1 MSPVSPVAPVA
12 KHVLAGFSTRTQPG
26 DGAGRG
32 AVLRSEGVFKRIVL
46 PCLVPCLVLPLLAFP
61 GHAAVWKHLRADG
74 TVEFASSPHS
84 GRGWSAVAE
93 SKRSTAVVPN
103 PESQSTLPSS
113 SSSSSSLR
121 TRGSSVVWTRE
132 RDDGIVE
139 FTNLQPVGRRWKVL
153 FRLGPGK
160 ASATRGASDLVP
172 ARDTSAAR
180 YTRYDDSIR
189 DQQACYGIPQAL
201 VRAVIRTE
209 SDFDPNVVS
218 SAGAQ
223 GLMQLM
229 PATARA
235 MGVTNVWDPRQ
246 NVMGGSRY
254 LQLLAKRYC
263 RTPAMGSSRE
273 ETTGFVCSFEEKVK
287 VLAGYHAGPGAVD
300 KYAGMP
306 PYETTRAYVTA
317 VLQRYEEYRR
327 REATLSEWSE
337 GARVSSR

>member
-1 MSPVSPVAPVA
+1 MS
-12 KHVLAGFSTRTQPG
+12 L
-26 DGAGRG
+26 
-32 AVLRSEGVFKRIVL
+32 
-46 PCLVPCLVLPLLAFP
+46 LVPA
-61 GHAAVWKHLRADG
+61 GHAAVWKHTRADG
-74 TVEFASSPHS
+74 TVEFASNPRS
-84 GRGWSAVAE
+84 GKGWSSVAE
-93 SKRSTAVVPN
+93 SRRPAPAAPDSD
-103 PESQSTLPSS
+103 PSGS
-113 SSSSSSLR
+113 PASHSLR
-121 TRGSSVVWTRE
+121 SRGGSVVWTRE
-132 RDDGIVE
+132 RDDGVVE

-160 ASATRGASDLVP
+160 ASAVRGSSDLVP

-189 DQQACYGIPQAL
+189 DQQAYYGIPQAL

-209 SDFDPNVVS
+209 SDFDPHVVS

-229 PATARA
+229 PATARG
-235 MGVTNVWDPRQ
+235 MGVTDVWDPRQ
-246 NVMGGSRY
+246 NIMGGARY

-263 RTPAMGSSRE
+263 HTPALGSSRD
-273 ETTGFVCSFEEKVK
+273 ETTGFVCSLDEQVK

-306 PYETTRAYVTA
+306 PYETTRTYVTA

-337 GARVSSR
+337 AVQVSSR

>member
-1 MSPVSPVAPVA
+1 M
-12 KHVLAGFSTRTQPG
+12 
-26 DGAGRG
+26 
-32 AVLRSEGVFKRIVL
+32 
-46 PCLVPCLVLPLLAFP
+46 
-61 GHAAVWKHLRADG
+61 
-74 TVEFASSPHS
+74 
-84 GRGWSAVAE
+84 
-93 SKRSTAVVPN
+93 
-103 PESQSTLPSS
+103 
-113 SSSSSSLR
+113 
-121 TRGSSVVWTRE
+121 RGSSVVWTRE

-172 ARDTSAAR
+172 ARDTSTAR

-189 DQQACYGIPQAL
+189 DQQAYYGIPQAL
-201 VRAVIRTE
+201 IRAVIRTE
-209 SDFDPNVVS
+209 SDFDPHVVS

-229 PATARA
+229 PATARG
-235 MGVTNVWDPRQ
+235 MGVTDVWDPRQ
-246 NVMGGSRY
+246 NIMGGARY

-263 RTPAMGSSRE
+263 RTPAMGSSRD
-273 ETTGFVCSFEEKVK
+273 ETTGFVCSLDEKVK

-306 PYETTRAYVTA
+306 PYETTRTYVTA

-327 REATLSEWSE
+327 REAMLSEWSE
-337 GARVSSR
+337 AMRISSR